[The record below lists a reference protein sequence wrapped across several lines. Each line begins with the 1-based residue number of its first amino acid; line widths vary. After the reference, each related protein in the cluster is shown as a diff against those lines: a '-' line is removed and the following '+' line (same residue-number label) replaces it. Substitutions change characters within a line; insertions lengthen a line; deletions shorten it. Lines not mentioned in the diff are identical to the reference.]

1 MADPVNYWDSVEAH
15 ARVDEIWAS
24 HPLVRR
30 YINRAVTGDPDS
42 WPTTWLRARM
52 ARELPLARTMSIGCG
67 MGQFERDLVRLDI
80 VGHVVGVE
88 ISPVCVE
95 EATRLAA
102 ESGVSGRIEYR
113 CADAWD
119 ELDAARD
126 LDAVLFH
133 ASLHHFD
140 RLEELAAL
148 VRRALRPGGFL
159 YIDEY
164 VGPSPEEWTWLD
176 ELRWNWHYY
185 HLPRSVR
192 RVGRIR
198 PPINYDDP
206 TEAVESSRIVP
217 AIEREFEILERRD
230 YGGNLLAV
238 IYGNLR
244 RPTHDPPSPRDE
256 FDGAVAQLIAAE
268 RELLRRGGTAARSFH
283 TVLLARRPVD

>member
-1 MADPVNYWDSVEAH
+1 MPEPVNYWDSVDAH
-15 ARVDEIWAS
+15 SRVEEIWAS

-30 YINRAVTGDPDS
+30 YINQAVTGDPDV
-42 WPTTWLRARM
+42 WPTTWLKARL
-52 ARELPLARTMSIGCG
+52 AGELPLARTMSIGCG

-80 VGHVVGVE
+80 VRQVIGVE

-95 EATRLAA
+95 EATRLAVEA
-102 ESGVSGRIEYR
+102 GAAGRIEYR
-113 CADAWD
+113 CADAW
-119 ELDAARD
+119 EEIAAARD
-126 LDAVLFH
+126 LDAILFH

-140 RLEELAAL
+140 RLEELTAL
-148 VRRALRPGGFL
+148 LRRALRPGGYL

-164 VGPSPEEWTWLD
+164 VGPAPEEWSWLD

-185 HLPRSVR
+185 HLPKSVR

-206 TEAVESSRIVP
+206 TEAVESSSILP
-217 AIEREFEILERRD
+217 AIERDFEIVERRD

-244 RPTHDPPSPRDE
+244 RPSHQPPAPRRE
-256 FDGAVAQLIAAE
+256 FDDAVAQLIAAE
-268 RELLRRGGTAARSFH
+268 KELLRRGGSSTPSFH
-283 TVLLARRPVD
+283 AVVLARPR